1 MIYSVATQNF
11 PGKGIV
17 GLCFCVAAAI
27 IILMPHE
34 YSVMKHGDRYE
45 DLGDSADEG

>member
-1 MIYSVATQNF
+1 M
-11 PGKGIV
+11 V

-34 YSVMKHGDRYE
+34 YSVVK
-45 DLGDSADEG
+45 LGDQFEELGGSADTG